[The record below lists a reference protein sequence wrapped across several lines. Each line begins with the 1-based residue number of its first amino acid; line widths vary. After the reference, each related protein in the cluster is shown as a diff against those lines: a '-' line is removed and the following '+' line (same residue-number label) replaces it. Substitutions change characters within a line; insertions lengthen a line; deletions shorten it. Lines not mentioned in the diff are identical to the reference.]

1 MTIQSLLSILLP
13 RLRAAIAFLAAL
25 TAALQPA
32 LPQAEAET
40 YRYLAIGNSITRHP
54 VCDIWWSEAGMAASC
69 SDRDYYHLVVDYL
82 LQRHENVD
90 AAAVNYVEWEI
101 TEDDRASTYPV
112 IDPYLTKDLDL
123 ITLQLSENVQKGFN
137 FEKTYAELIRH
148 IQKKCPHADII
159 LVDDFWSKPK
169 SRSKQKTADRLGVP
183 FADLS
188 AIRGNPAFM
197 SSVGST
203 VYDAEGQPHVIER
216 EDVARH
222 PNDYGMAF
230 IAQAIIAQIE
240 ALDGSYSVNPPS
252 TVSVWP
258 VIKAAPSLSR
268 KSAAQAISPGVH
280 RRPSGVSSA
289 SACLSA
295 AE

>member
-1 MTIQSLLSILLP
+1 MTIQTILSFLLIHF
-13 RLRAAIAFLAAL
+13 RAAAAL
-25 TAALQPA
+25 IAALAMAVQPA
-32 LPQAEAET
+32 QPQTGDGT

-54 VCDIWWSEAGMAASC
+54 VCDIWWNEVGMAASD

-82 LQRHENVD
+82 RQRHESVD

-101 TEDDRASTYPV
+101 TADDRASTYPV
-112 IDPYLTKDLDL
+112 IDPYLTADLDL
-123 ITLQLSENVQKGFN
+123 ITLQLSENVQKNNN
-137 FEKTYAELIRH
+137 FERTYADLVRH

-169 SRSKQKTADRLGVP
+169 SQSKRKTAERLSVP

-197 SSVGST
+197 SSVGSV
-203 VYDAEGQPHVIER
+203 VYDADGQPHVIER

-230 IAQAIIAQIE
+230 ISQAIIEQIE
-240 ALDGSYSVNPPS
+240 KLD
-252 TVSVWP
+252 
-258 VIKAAPSLSR
+258 
-268 KSAAQAISPGVH
+268 
-280 RRPSGVSSA
+280 
-289 SACLSA
+289 
-295 AE
+295 